1 MEYLR
6 QKWEWLAGRSPLANQ
21 LGEELVAR
29 HQEPQRHYHTLQHLQ
44 ELFEWLDALG
54 QDFAHQNLIGWS
66 IWYHDAV
73 YQPSRRDNEK
83 VSAQLAH
90 AALSELGLPTEDI
103 QTICRWI
110 EATQTHLLATED
122 QHPAAQFFMDID
134 LAILGSS
141 PEKYM
146 EYTQQ
151 IRQEYRKIPPI
162 LYRPGRRKVL
172 KHFLEQPHIYQTPR
186 CRELWETN
194 ARQNLK
200 REIESL

>member
-1 MEYLR
+1 MAVDMEYLR

-110 EATQTHLLATED
+110 EATQTHLLATKD
-122 QHPAAQFFMDID
+122 QHPASLWILIWPFWD
-134 LAILGSS
+134 LRQKSTWNTHSRFGKNIAKYHLSS
-141 PEKYM
+141 IAPADV
-146 EYTQQ
+146 
-151 IRQEYRKIPPI
+151 R
-162 LYRPGRRKVL
+162 
-172 KHFLEQPHIYQTPR
+172 
-186 CRELWETN
+186 
-194 ARQNLK
+194 
-200 REIESL
+200 S